1 MKIFLTFI
9 FVAAIATLGVM
20 NGNVQAADEQKAEAA
35 VVAEAEVAEAAAEAE
50 VAIADTEAAVVAEAE
65 VAAADAA
72 DAADAV
78 AASTEEP
85 TMLLM
90 LLRKS
95 PQKQSILQSTLQ
107 STQNQNS
114 TITRLSNLS
123 NSIVISKMSQSR
135 GVLFATVNLPKA

>member
-72 DAADAV
+72 DAADA
-78 AASTEEP
+78 STEEP
-85 TMLLM
+85 TKAEHPAEHP
-90 LLRKS
+90 KS
-95 PQKQSILQSTLQ
+95 E
-107 STQNQNS
+107 
-114 TITRLSNLS
+114 
-123 NSIVISKMSQSR
+123 
-135 GVLFATVNLPKA
+135 

>member
-35 VVAEAEVAEAAAEAE
+35 VVAEAEVA
-50 VAIADTEAAVVAEAE
+50 
-65 VAAADAA
+65 AADAA

-85 TMLLM
+85 TKAEHPAEHP
-90 LLRKS
+90 KS
-95 PQKQSILQSTLQ
+95 EKHDHE
-107 STQNQNS
+107 
-114 TITRLSNLS
+114 
-123 NSIVISKMSQSR
+123 
-135 GVLFATVNLPKA
+135 AE